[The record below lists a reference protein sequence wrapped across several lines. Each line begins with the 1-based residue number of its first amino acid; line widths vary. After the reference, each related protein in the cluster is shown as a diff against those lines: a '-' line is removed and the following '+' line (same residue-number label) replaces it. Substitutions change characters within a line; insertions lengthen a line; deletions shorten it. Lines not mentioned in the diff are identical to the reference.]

1 MGARLSCTTV
11 AAQVWGAIF
20 FILSGQEA
28 LEKSIACRPCEQPAM
43 TDDVQDGTVAPFA

>member
-1 MGARLSCTTV
+1 VHNCGERKF
-11 AAQVWGAIF
+11 GERF
-20 FILSGQEA
+20 FYSQRTA